1 MRAFV
6 ALELP
11 EAFADEVTELAR
23 RLAAV
28 CGGRFVP
35 AESHHLTL
43 AFLGEV
49 GEAGARAAM
58 GALEAACA
66 GEGPVRLAATGLGT
80 FGRARDATL
89 WLGVEKDP
97 RLMAL
102 AGRLREELL
111 ARGLPF
117 DEKPFLPH
125 VTLARRVRMPRGTL
139 PDLAFPLPDEARR
152 ATLIKSTLAS
162 EDARYKPLYA
172 VELDGGPVT
181 GTRG

>member
-23 RLAAV
+23 QLAAV
-28 CGGRFVP
+28 CEGRFVP

-49 GEAGARAAM
+49 GEDGARAAM

-66 GEGPVRLAATGLGT
+66 VAAPVPLAAAGLGT

-97 RLMAL
+97 QLMAL

-125 VTLARRVRMPRGTL
+125 VTLARRVRMPRGSL
-139 PDLAFPLPDEARR
+139 GELAFPLPDEASRV
-152 ATLIKSTLAS
+152 TLFKSTL
-162 EDARYKPLYA
+162 EPDGARYKPLYT
-172 VELDGGPVT
+172 VELDGSPAVSA
-181 GTRG
+181 

>member
-102 AGRLREELL
+102 AERVRTELL
-111 ARGLPF
+111 ARGLVF

-125 VTLARRVRMPRGTL
+125 VTLARRVRMPRGSL
-139 PDLAFPLPDEARR
+139 GELGFPLPDEASRV
-152 ATLIKSTLAS
+152 TLFRSTL
-162 EDARYKPLYA
+162 EPDGARYKPLYT
-172 VELDGGPVT
+172 VELDGGPVV
-181 GTRG
+181 GA

>member
-23 RLAAV
+23 RLEAV
-28 CGGRFVP
+28 CEGRFVP

-58 GALEAACA
+58 GALDAACA
-66 GEGPVRLAATGLGT
+66 VAAPVPLAAAGLGT

-97 RLMAL
+97 QLMAL

-125 VTLARRVRMPRGTL
+125 VTLARRARMPRGSL
-139 PDLAFPLPDEARR
+139 GELAFPLPDEASRV
-152 ATLIKSTLAS
+152 TLFRSTLES
-162 EDARYKPLYA
+162 DGARYKPLYT
-172 VELDGGPVT
+172 VELDGSPAVSA
-181 GTRG
+181 

>member
-23 RLAAV
+23 RLEAV
-28 CGGRFVP
+28 CEGRFVP

-66 GEGPVRLAATGLGT
+66 VADPVPLAAAGLGT

-97 RLMAL
+97 QLMAL
-102 AGRLREELL
+102 AERVRTELL
-111 ARGLPF
+111 ARGLVF

-125 VTLARRVRMPRGTL
+125 VTLARRVRVPRGSL
-139 PDLAFPLPDEARR
+139 GELAFPLPDEASRV
-152 ATLIKSTLAS
+152 TLFKSTL
-162 EDARYKPLYA
+162 ERDGARYKPLYT
-172 VELDGGPVT
+172 VELDGSPAVSA
-181 GTRG
+181 

>member
-11 EAFADEVTELAR
+11 EAFADEVSELAR
-23 RLAAV
+23 RLEAV
-28 CGGRFVP
+28 CEGRFVP

-66 GEGPVRLAATGLGT
+66 GAGPVRLAATGLGT

-89 WLGVEKDP
+89 WLGVEKDA

-125 VTLARRVRMPRGTL
+125 VTLARRVRVPRGSL
-139 PDLAFPLPDEARR
+139 GELAFPLPDEASRI
-152 ATLIKSTLAS
+152 TLFKSTL
-162 EDARYKPLYA
+162 EPDGARYKPLYT
-172 VELDGGPVT
+172 VELDGSPAVSA
-181 GTRG
+181 

>member
-23 RLAAV
+23 QLAAV
-28 CGGRFVP
+28 CEGRFVP

-66 GEGPVRLAATGLGT
+66 VAAPVPLAAAGLGT

-89 WLGVEKDP
+89 WLGVEKDA

-125 VTLARRVRMPRGTL
+125 VTLARRVRVPRGSL
-139 PDLAFPLPDEARR
+139 GELAFPLPDEASRV
-152 ATLIKSTLAS
+152 TLFKSTL
-162 EDARYKPLYA
+162 ERDGARYKPLYT
-172 VELDGGPVT
+172 VELDGSPAVSA
-181 GTRG
+181 